1 MSASPDSVYARL
13 GVRPV
18 LNAWGTVTRVGGSR
32 MHPDVLRAMDEAS
45 TSFVDLGELHAAAGR
60 RVAQLLDADAAC
72 ITCGAAA
79 GLAIAAAACIAGT
92 DRASI
97 LRLPDTAGLRDEVI
111 VLKSHRILY
120 DQAVL
125 LAGARF
131 VEVGVTSA
139 AEISQLIAAITP
151 RTAMVLYVAE
161 AMPLRGSIA
170 LREVT
175 RALEGTG
182 IPVVVDAAAELPPRR
197 NLRAFLDDGADLVVV
212 SGGKELRGPQ
222 SSGMILGRAD
232 LIEACS
238 ANAFPNYGIG
248 RAMKTDRETIVGLV
262 RAVELYLER
271 DEAAD
276 LERWGGMTDSMVRL
290 LDAHPG
296 LSARRGFPTE
306 PGVQPVSIPRAYVSC
321 VGVASS
327 ELLARLRAGEPSVV
341 ASLDGDELVLN
352 PQCLADDE
360 VQRVVD
366 AVLAATG

>member
-139 AEISQLIAAITP
+139 A
-151 RTAMVLYVAE
+151 
-161 AMPLRGSIA
+161 
-170 LREVT
+170 
-175 RALEGTG
+175 
-182 IPVVVDAAAELPPRR
+182 
-197 NLRAFLDDGADLVVV
+197 
-212 SGGKELRGPQ
+212 
-222 SSGMILGRAD
+222 
-232 LIEACS
+232 
-238 ANAFPNYGIG
+238 
-248 RAMKTDRETIVGLV
+248 
-262 RAVELYLER
+262 
-271 DEAAD
+271 
-276 LERWGGMTDSMVRL
+276 
-290 LDAHPG
+290 
-296 LSARRGFPTE
+296 
-306 PGVQPVSIPRAYVSC
+306 
-321 VGVASS
+321 
-327 ELLARLRAGEPSVV
+327 
-341 ASLDGDELVLN
+341 
-352 PQCLADDE
+352 
-360 VQRVVD
+360 
-366 AVLAATG
+366 